1 MVSPASPASANPPPD
16 NVLGPAAIADPH
28 GFFRRLREHDPVFWS
43 ARHQAWI
50 VTSHTEVDRA
60 FKDKT
65 LSSARAMAGFR
76 HKLAERHAGLM
87 QHALS
92 LLDGWMLLNDPP
104 DHTRLRDPVRRS
116 FTPAFA
122 ASLVPKIG
130 QRVDELLDGLRD
142 DAELVGD
149 FAQPLTAL
157 VICDLLGVDA
167 AEREFLRQW
176 TRDYGQLIY
185 GGSSHQAGYAEAV
198 GRAGDEFYARFSAV
212 IAAKRQQPGPDLI
225 SHLLVTSER
234 EQWTDAELL
243 GTCSMLLFAGHDTT
257 SALIASST
265 RALML
270 HPESRA
276 AFETQPA
283 LVDSAVEEFLRYDG
297 PSKTFVRV
305 ANDTHERGGHVIAAG
320 QPLWLSTL
328 AANQD
333 PAVFVSPEE
342 LRLARDPN
350 PHLGFGAGIHF
361 CVGASL
367 ARAEARTALP
377 KLFARFPKLRPATLD
392 FEWSPTLVDRSLLRL
407 PVRLD

>member
-1 MVSPASPASANPPPD
+1 MAD
-16 NVLGPAAIADPH
+16 NQERD
-28 GFFRRLREHDPVFWS
+28 
-43 ARHQAWI
+43 QAWI
-50 VTSHTEVDRA
+50 VTSHAEVDRA

-76 HKLAERHAGLM
+76 SKLAERHAGLM

-122 ASLVPKIG
+122 ASLVPKIA

-185 GGSSHQAGYAEAV
+185 GASSHQAGYAEAV

-212 IAAKRQQPGPDLI
+212 IAAKRRQPGPDLI
-225 SHLLVTSER
+225 SHLLLTSER
-234 EQWTDAELL
+234 EQWTEAEQRVR
-243 GTCSMLLFAGHDTT
+243 SEQ
-257 SALIASST
+257 
-265 RALML
+265 RARSEQWIRFEQGAR
-270 HPESRA
+270 PE
-276 AFETQPA
+276 Q
-283 LVDSAVEEFLRYDG
+283 
-297 PSKTFVRV
+297 
-305 ANDTHERGGHVIAAG
+305 
-320 QPLWLSTL
+320 
-328 AANQD
+328 
-333 PAVFVSPEE
+333 
-342 LRLARDPN
+342 
-350 PHLGFGAGIHF
+350 
-361 CVGASL
+361 
-367 ARAEARTALP
+367 RAESAAVDFGRREIVVGGQG
-377 KLFARFPKLRPATLD
+377 FA
-392 FEWSPTLVDRSLLRL
+392 
-407 PVRLD
+407 